1 MEWIAAAGGWLV
13 LTLLVR
19 LATAPTRP
27 RPGAPTTEPGPEP
40 PAVAALLVAGRR
52 WVRPALAATVLDLGA
67 RGWLDLV
74 RASPMELVCR
84 IVRKSGPGRL
94 LPFEERVLDRASARV
109 GGGPAPVAALL
120 PDPADADSRDWE
132 ASFGREVEE
141 VALGAGLVRPRL
153 RGGVRWA
160 LLAAASV
167 PAVLPLWLAW
177 ASGNRR
183 PEALGLLVF
192 VALAVLRAA
201 AAVLPHGVTPTAA
214 GRTAA
219 SRWLGVRAATGVAPA
234 RAVAAGAAPE
244 VLAAFAP
251 PSAKE
256 VWSGYGGR
264 WRTLRV
270 DLADGRLPRSGPM
283 SPRFVA
289 LVGGGILLLVA
300 IPMAFPV
307 PVLLRSAGGQVL
319 LLVPFAILSGAIGY
333 AWWATD
339 RHRRALAAARTFDA
353 QVVRRWTE
361 EDSES
366 ASWYLAVD
374 DGQGDRTRT
383 WSVEPSVYER
393 FPTGSRVRVTIDGL
407 CRLMGLQPV

>member
-1 MEWIAAAGGWLV
+1 
-13 LTLLVR
+13 
-19 LATAPTRP
+19 
-27 RPGAPTTEPGPEP
+27 
-40 PAVAALLVAGRR
+40 
-52 WVRPALAATVLDLGA
+52 
-67 RGWLDLV
+67 
-74 RASPMELVCR
+74 
-84 IVRKSGPGRL
+84 
-94 LPFEERVLDRASARV
+94 
-109 GGGPAPVAALL
+109 
-120 PDPADADSRDWE
+120 
-132 ASFGREVEE
+132 
-141 VALGAGLVRPRL
+141 
-153 RGGVRWA
+153 
-160 LLAAASV
+160 
-167 PAVLPLWLAW
+167 
-177 ASGNRR
+177 
-183 PEALGLLVF
+183 
-192 VALAVLRAA
+192 
-201 AAVLPHGVTPTAA
+201 
-214 GRTAA
+214 
-219 SRWLGVRAATGVAPA
+219 VAPA

-319 LLVPFAILSGAIGY
+319 LLVPFAILAGAIGY

-353 QVVRRWTE
+353 QVARRWTE